1 MSEQIENKPLINIT
15 PLIDI
20 LLVLLII
27 FMVAAPLKP
36 HKFNVSLPSEK
47 KDQAAKP
54 HPDTLVVTVNA
65 DESLKLNRETGLG
78 TIADPAALTARLK
91 QVFDTRLANRDF
103 AEGLEERT
111 DINESQKV
119 ERTVF
124 LKAPR
129 SLKYGEIA
137 KVVDALKG
145 AGASPI
151 SFQLDELE

>member
-1 MSEQIENKPLINIT
+1 MQNTSETKPLINIT

-47 KDQAAKP
+47 KAQEGKP
-54 HPDTLVVTVNA
+54 HPLTLIVTVSA
-65 DESLKLNRETGLG
+65 DEGLKLNQETGMG
-78 TIADPAALTARLK
+78 TIADPAALAARLT
-91 QVFDTRLANRDF
+91 QVFDERLRNRAF
-103 AEGLEERT
+103 AEGMEERT
-111 DINESQKV
+111 DIDESQKV

-129 SLKYGEIA
+129 SIKYGEVA
-137 KVVDALKG
+137 KLVDTLKG
-145 AGASPI
+145 VGASPI